1 MNQRL
6 PVINQ
11 FCSAVEKKQDVWE
24 LGYPAFAVF
33 ALIPIEK
40 SNKAQSASNKGSED
54 GQKL

>member
-40 SNKAQSASNKGSED
+40 SNKAQSAFNKGSED